1 MRRRLF
7 LPPAEAVRQYG
18 GEVLASPGMALERGF
33 LQHGRVSVFQHSVQ
47 AAYLCALWARALRLP
62 VDGRS
67 LVRGALLH
75 DYFLY
80 DWHEKDAGHRLHG
93 LHHARRA
100 LENARGQYRLS
111 SIEANMIDCHM
122 FPLNLR
128 LPRCRESVLLCLA
141 DKYCALCETL
151 RLPCCPGAKP
161 LLG

>member
-67 LVRGALLH
+67 LVRGRCSTITS
-75 DYFLY
+75 FTT
-80 DWHEKDAGHRLHG
+80 GT
-93 LHHARRA
+93 RR
-100 LENARGQYRLS
+100 
-111 SIEANMIDCHM
+111 
-122 FPLNLR
+122 
-128 LPRCRESVLLCLA
+128 
-141 DKYCALCETL
+141 T
-151 RLPCCPGAKP
+151 PGTGSTACTMPGGPWKTP
-161 LLG
+161 GGNTA